1 MNTGLSSVSLS
12 LTKMS
17 SQAFHSQK
25 EKLSNMTLLL
35 ALRWYPQD
43 LIYSWGVMSSD
54 ILKMGLME
62 MVVSNPAHQWGPF
75 QNVSMTCSTDVP
87 EETT

>member
-1 MNTGLSSVSLS
+1 MNTDLSSVLLS

-25 EKLSNMTLLL
+25 ERLSNMTLLL
-35 ALRWYPQD
+35 ALRLHPLD
-43 LIYSWGVMSSD
+43 LTYSRGVMSSD
-54 ILKMGLME
+54 LLKTGLME
-62 MVVSNPAHQWGPF
+62 MVVSNPVHQWGPF
-75 QNVSMTCSTDVP
+75 QNVSRTCSTDVP